1 MPFILGGDAPRPRP
15 LEYGSMKF
23 PEVLKQ
29 PPTFVAAALVTACLV
44 ALLAAI
50 GGFLAIDGATRT
62 ALTVTPVNATPTGE
76 GASEQA
82 APVPGATP
90 QSEPGIT
97 ESAAIPALQ
106 TAR

>member
-1 MPFILGGDAPRPRP
+1 MPFILGGDARRLIP
-15 LEYGSMKF
+15 LDYGSMKF

-62 ALTVTPVNATPTGE
+62 ALAVTPVSTSSADNGEATLDKSAAVP
-76 GASEQA
+76 AMQA
-82 APVPGATP
+82 A
-90 QSEPGIT
+90 
-97 ESAAIPALQ
+97 
-106 TAR
+106 R